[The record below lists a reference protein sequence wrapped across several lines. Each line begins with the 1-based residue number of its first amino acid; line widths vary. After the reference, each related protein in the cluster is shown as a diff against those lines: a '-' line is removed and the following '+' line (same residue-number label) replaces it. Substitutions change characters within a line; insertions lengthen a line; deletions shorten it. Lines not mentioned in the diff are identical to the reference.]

1 MRKGDEKTEQ
11 QVLEVGENTDHT
23 RAEKNPQLVPEE
35 TLSGSAD
42 STAQASQLASLF
54 GGFLKKTIKRKTLN
68 VILSFTGYIKT
79 LNCVNLS
86 LSFLLLAKYHHLI

>member
-1 MRKGDEKTEQ
+1 MRKGGEKTEQ
-11 QVLEVGENTDHT
+11 QVLEVGENTDHNI
-23 RAEKNPQLVPEE
+23 AEKKMQLIPEE

-86 LSFLLLAKYHHLI
+86 LSFLLQTKYHHLI